1 MMLVTS
7 TLSPPTWAAM
17 LPQKFSAATTSTLP
31 LDACGVLLR
40 PQLDRATITAAA
52 GQIDLT
58 SASIAVAQ
66 VTCASDLRNLV
77 SWSGAKA
84 EPGARRPRAGLRGP
98 RPPGVVARGA
108 GRAGALQDRGGGLF
122 DRLPSDRRA
131 RGQGRGPAHRP
142 RRRPVPLR
150 GAP

>member
-17 LPQKFSAATTSTLP
+17 LPQKFSAATTATFP
-31 LDACGVLLR
+31 LDACGVLVR
-40 PQLDRATITAAA
+40 PQLDRAMITTAPS
-52 GQIDLT
+52 QIDLT
-58 SASIAVAQ
+58 SGSIPVAQ

-77 SWSGAKA
+77 SCSCAQA
-84 EPGARRPRAGLRGP
+84 EPRERRPRAGLRRP

-108 GRAGALQDRGGGLF
+108 GRAGALDDRCRGLL
-122 DRLPSDRRA
+122 DRLPGGRGA

-142 RRRPVPLR
+142 R
-150 GAP
+150 